1 MKKHIHLIIY
11 ASLLIQK
18 HVVEG
23 ASCNLIPPM
32 STATGQDIG
41 LVMIPGA
48 QIAGE
53 KYEDLTVEIQR
64 QLPGARLWVGLT
76 RGWLG
81 SFPNPVEIAGAL
93 NDCVDKASSEGLS
106 GPVFMA
112 GHSLGGIM
120 LETYVKDHPDKAAG
134 IILLGSYLP
143 DLFGDSSNQF
153 PVPVLTA
160 VGELDGLT
168 LSYVYRE
175 WIESSEADGAGS
187 YPVYVIDD
195 ANHAQVA
202 SGEIPS
208 FVTTQDIPS
217 PISFEEAHQRY
228 AEAVVSFIIKQ
239 QQPLFSEEEV
249 TAAFETNSRLKRNT
263 GEFLVPF
270 ATTSLMETDNA
281 DVPSSSWMIEGQ
293 RILLAA
299 TEEEME
305 NLEVIDFVVPFSD
318 LGDTK
323 PGVNSSMECQA
334 LVSTFCQPQ
343 YESSV
348 ADANILYSASV
359 IKAKFKIED
368 VVRESLCL
376 PEIPR
381 RQCMDVNIAAFDLA
395 LSLAT
400 EEARERFL
408 SIGTQLVFDNDSV
421 SPWGP
426 GWEYSSGLHY
436 KKINETHTS
445 LHSTSLISE
454 PDFFIPAAA
463 GMHYCDLLSPFRAL
477 EWIYIQGLQ
486 GKSYQ

>member
-1 MKKHIHLIIY
+1 MKRQLTLIFFV
-11 ASLLIQK
+11 SLLLQRD
-18 HVVEG
+18 VVEG
-23 ASCNLIPPM
+23 ASCNLFPPTD
-32 STATGQDIG
+32 TATGPDIG
-41 LVMIPGA
+41 LIIIPGA
-48 QIAGE
+48 QIVGE
-53 KYEDLTVEIQR
+53 KYRNLGEEVQR

-81 SFPNPVEIAGAL
+81 TFPNPVEIAGAL
-93 NDCVDKASSEGLS
+93 NSCVDQAESAGLS

-112 GHSLGGIM
+112 GHSLGGVM
-120 LETYVKDHPDKAAG
+120 LETYVQDHPDVAAG

-143 DLFGDSSNQF
+143 DLFGDSSNMF

-175 WIESSEADGAGS
+175 WLESEATGEPVD
-187 YPVYVIDD
+187 YPVYVIND

-202 SGEIPS
+202 SGDIPD

-217 PISFEEAHQRY
+217 PISFEEAHLRY
-228 AEAVVSFIIKQ
+228 AEAMVSFIILHQ
-239 QQPLFSEEEV
+239 EVLFTEEEV
-249 TAAFETNSRLKRNT
+249 NTALEIHSRLKIYT
-263 GEFLVPF
+263 EEFLEPF
-270 ATTSLMETDNA
+270 AATSRMETDNA
-281 DVPSSSWMIEGQ
+281 DVPSSSWMLEGQ
-293 RILLAA
+293 RIILGA
-299 TEEEME
+299 TEEELE

-318 LGDTK
+318 LGDAK
-323 PGVNSSMECQA
+323 PGINSSMDCQA

-348 ADANILYSASV
+348 ADANTLYSASV
-359 IKAKFKIED
+359 IKAKFKLED
-368 VVRESLCL
+368 VVRENLCL
-376 PEIPR
+376 PEVPR
-381 RQCMDVNIAAFDLA
+381 RQCMDINIAAFDLA

-408 SIGTQLVFDNDSV
+408 SIGTQLVFENDSV

-454 PDFFIPAAA
+454 PDFFIPVAA
-463 GMHYCDLLSPFRAL
+463 GMHYCDLFSPFRAL
-477 EWIYIQGLQ
+477 EWIYITGLQ